1 MKEESPIKVTEE
13 GLFIFSSRLQL
24 KKEFEPIVFTDEGLF
39 IFSSDLQL
47 KKEFEHSMNVLISI
61 IFNEEG
67 NSILASDEHPL
78 KDSLQI

>member
-24 KKEFEPIVFTDEGLF
+24 KKEFE
-39 IFSSDLQL
+39 
-47 KKEFEHSMNVLISI
+47 HSLNVLISI